1 MAQVKK
7 ARVRDAIIEGA
18 YRLFRKQS
26 YLGTSVADI
35 GRAAGVAPS
44 NVYVYFNSKFE
55 IFYAVYEPWLNRRLA
70 RLERELGKIE
80 SADQKLL
87 HIIKTVWID
96 WPAEDNG
103 FANNLMQA
111 VSTTD
116 KDETFRSDLLSR
128 AEAALSELL
137 HRALPEGRH
146 NLIEN
151 HRLAHILLMAFDGF
165 VVRHHVGG
173 TRPDMRSIVDI
184 MTLLIAGDGA
194 LDARALK
201 VKSENPRSAK
211 SVTAPPRAAT
221 QRKRKAI
228 AAR

>member
-7 ARVRDAIIEGA
+7 TRVRDAIVEGA
-18 YRLFRKQS
+18 YKLFRKKS

-55 IFYAVYEPWLNRRLA
+55 IFYAAYEPWLNERLA
-70 RLERELGKIE
+70 RLERDL
-80 SADQKLL
+80 ADIGSSDERLL
-87 HIIKTVWID
+87 RIVRTIWID
-96 WPAEDNG
+96 LPVEDNG

-116 KDETFRSDLLSR
+116 KDEPFRSDLLSR
-128 AEAALSELL
+128 AEAAVSALL
-137 HRALPEGRH
+137 RRALPSSRH
-146 NLIEN
+146 DLVDDD
-151 HRLAHILLMAFDGF
+151 RLAHILLMAFDGF

-173 TRPDMRSIVDI
+173 TRRDMAKIVDM
-184 MTLLIAGDGA
+184 MTLLIGGDA
-194 LDARALK
+194 IRSPKTKPRKK
-201 VKSENPRSAK
+201 VKSAPRGSAA
-211 SVTAPPRAAT
+211 SGLAAP
-221 QRKRKAI
+221 QRKRKAA

>member
-7 ARVRDAIIEGA
+7 AHVRDAIIDGA
-18 YRLFRKQS
+18 YKLFRKQS

-70 RLERELGKIE
+70 RLEQELADIE
-80 SADQKLL
+80 SADKRLL
-87 HIIKTVWID
+87 HIVRTIWID
-96 WPAEDNG
+96 LPVEDNG

-116 KDETFRSDLLSR
+116 KDEPFRSDLLSR
-128 AEAALSELL
+128 SEAALSNLL
-137 HRALPEGRH
+137 RRALPANRH
-146 NLIEN
+146 GLIEN
-151 HRLAHILLMAFDGF
+151 DRLAHVLLMAFDGF

-173 TRPDMRSIVDI
+173 TRPDMNEIVD
-184 MTLLIAGDGA
+184 MMKLMIAGNAVQPQKRIKVAPPRQATTA
-194 LDARALK
+194 LR
-201 VKSENPRSAK
+201 RSAK
-211 SVTAPPRAAT
+211 ERQTAPD
-221 QRKRKAI
+221 K
-228 AAR
+228 

>member
-7 ARVRDAIIEGA
+7 ARVRDAIIGGA
-18 YRLFRKQS
+18 YKLFRKQS

-70 RLERELGKIE
+70 RLEQDLEDIDGP
-80 SADQKLL
+80 DQKLQ
-87 HIIKTVWID
+87 HIVQTIWVD
-96 WPAEDNG
+96 LPAEDNG

-116 KDETFRSDLLSR
+116 KDETFRSDVLSR
-128 AEAALSELL
+128 AEAALSDLL
-137 HRALPEGRH
+137 RRALPDSRH
-146 NLIEN
+146 DLIEN

-173 TRPDMRSIVDI
+173 TRPDMQKIVDI
-184 MTLLIAGDGA
+184 MTLLIAGEAASRAGA
-194 LDARALK
+194 PKAKARIARS
-201 VKSENPRSAK
+201 KSSA
-211 SVTAPPRAAT
+211 SAPRAAT
-221 QRKRKAI
+221 QRKRKAV

>member
-7 ARVRDAIIEGA
+7 AHVRDAIIDGA
-18 YRLFRKQS
+18 YKLFRKQS

-70 RLERELGKIE
+70 RLEHELADIE
-80 SADQKLL
+80 NADKRLL
-87 HIIKTVWID
+87 HIVRTIWID
-96 WPAEDNG
+96 LPVADNG

-116 KDETFRSDLLSR
+116 KDEPFRSDLLSR
-128 AEAALSELL
+128 SEAALSNLL
-137 HRALPEGRH
+137 RRALPANRH
-146 NLIEN
+146 GLIEN
-151 HRLAHILLMAFDGF
+151 DRLAHVLLMAFDGF

-173 TRPDMRSIVDI
+173 TRPDMNEIVD
-184 MTLLIAGDGA
+184 MMKLMIAGNAAQPQKRSGPIRFFFWEFFFLFFA
-194 LDARALK
+194 GEFSIAR
-201 VKSENPRSAK
+201 RF
-211 SVTAPPRAAT
+211 
-221 QRKRKAI
+221 
-228 AAR
+228 